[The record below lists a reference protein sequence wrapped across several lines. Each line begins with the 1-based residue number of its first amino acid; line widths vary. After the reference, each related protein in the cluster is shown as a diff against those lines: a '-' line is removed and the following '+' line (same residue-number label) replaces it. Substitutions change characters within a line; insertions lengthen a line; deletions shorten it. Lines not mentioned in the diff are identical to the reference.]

1 MSSSRVRRVQPELAA
16 HPEGTVDAKRSPLR
30 RRSRPSDLSS
40 VGPSAEFTALGAFD
54 APSHLGQEP
63 LHLVPDEGAA
73 LSAEDRLPVGV
84 MDRRVNGRRH
94 ILERNRLKSVLASL
108 GDAVVAV
115 DHAGRTLAT
124 NPAYDRLFGPP
135 DAEIRPE
142 DLAGLPLPPREWP
155 QQRAARGERFRMATV
170 DQILG
175 AVKTVAAGGTAF
187 PAAARQAANDA
198 LRVPTP
204 RELEILA
211 VVAEGASNAEIA
223 ERLSLRV
230 KAVESQLRRLFDR
243 YDVTSRTALVRL
255 AAQQGWSEEGR

>member
-1 MSSSRVRRVQPELAA
+1 MIRLAIVEDHPAIAQGLTALMEGSSFVTVVGTARDLRTASSLIERETPDVVLCHIRLSDGGDGFDLVRRHGSGPAFII
-16 HPEGTVDAKRSPLR
+16 
-30 RRSRPSDLSS
+30 LSS
-40 VGPSAEFTALGAFD
+40 YWYPSYHVRAVELGAK
-54 APSHLGQEP
+54 GY
-63 LHLVPDEGAA
+63 
-73 LSAEDRLPVGV
+73 LS
-84 MDRRVNGRRH
+84 
-94 ILERNRLKSVLASL
+94 K
-108 GDAVVAV
+108 
-115 DHAGRTLAT
+115 
-124 NPAYDRLFGPP
+124 
-135 DAEIRPE
+135 
-142 DLAGLPLPPREWP
+142 
-155 QQRAARGERFRMATV
+155 MATV

-175 AVKTVAAGGTAF
+175 AVKTVAVGGTAF

-230 KAVESQLRRLFDR
+230 KTVESQLRRLFDR